1 MNRVAR
7 HDDIFTRR
15 EFSKRSTGNDETLRL
30 YRIQVHSFLICRCNC
45 FGVLAYKCLPLDT
58 RLGLNIRYNK
68 PLALGHLV
76 IRMNIRA
83 MATDLD
89 ANANDM
95 EGVSGTMRAEEER
108 MRTASRKQEEQRASK
123 LEKEREADIKGGK
136 DGVDTKFKALE
147 FLLSQSKV
155 SRRVKCS
162 RVWLEIKML
171 WLTRE

>member
-1 MNRVAR
+1 
-7 HDDIFTRR
+7 
-15 EFSKRSTGNDETLRL
+15 
-30 YRIQVHSFLICRCNC
+30 
-45 FGVLAYKCLPLDT
+45 
-58 RLGLNIRYNK
+58 
-68 PLALGHLV
+68 
-76 IRMNIRA
+76 